1 MEKRGFWSRLVN
13 TVFDHNTFRMV
24 LLVMVVL
31 RTCAFLNP
39 IVGPLVKFTLL
50 WSACILVKDLF
61 TDRLFMVNR
70 YRGILYLFLISY
82 AITCVVNRQ
91 ENFARNLAML
101 CYLVVN
107 MMVLYS
113 YDGKKEPGQVKRELL
128 RFNHVFMIVSFVGQ
142 LVSFLTY
149 FLNLKFSYLI
159 GDDIYYYGVY
169 NGRIWGFYTNPNAA
183 SFFSVLNIMLTVV
196 CLIIL
201 KGNLPKRLR
210 WFYIANAFVEMMI
223 LFMCN
228 SRGSVL
234 ALCFY
239 LILLPILMGIP
250 LFKTAD
256 DKKKLSKRIVAAA
269 IILPLAVNGAHELA
283 IGVLPS
289 LVIKDSAIS
298 QQLVESLPNTG
309 IPLNDDMTGNAAA
322 DLERED
328 YGSKYGGRYF
338 LWQSGLHIL
347 ENDPLFGVGN
357 DNVPIHAYRYAA
369 RYFTN
374 FGDDVYLPG
383 VTGGLHNLFFQ
394 IAAASGLVGL
404 GLFVIFGLM
413 VLVRVI
419 RYMIWSYKNKNQNK
433 LAIACIC
440 IIATILLRTMTDTG
454 IVYGHYYLGVIF
466 WMYMSVMMYF
476 IDREFPKGPKPVIAR
491 LHDKIFRKSAGK

>member
-1 MEKRGFWSRLVN
+1 MEKKGFWPRLIH

-24 LLVMVVL
+24 LLVVVVL

-50 WSACILVKDLF
+50 WSACILIKDLF
-61 TDRLFMVNR
+61 TDRLFVVNR

-82 AITCVVNRQ
+82 AITCVLNRQ
-91 ENFARNLAML
+91 ENFARNIVML
-101 CYLVVN
+101 CYMVVN

-113 YDGKKEPGQVKRELL
+113 YDEKKAPGQVKRDLL
-128 RFNHVFMIVSFVGQ
+128 QFNHVFIIVSFVGQ
-142 LVSFLTY
+142 LVSFVTY

-159 GDDIYYYGVY
+159 GDEIYYYGVY
-169 NGRIWGFYTNPNAA
+169 SGRIWGFYTNPNAA

-201 KGNLPKRLR
+201 KGNLSRRLR
-210 WFYIANAFVEMMI
+210 WFYIANAFVEIMI

-239 LILLPILMGIP
+239 LILLPVLMGIP
-250 LFKTAD
+250 MFKTAE
-256 DKKKLSKRIVAAA
+256 DKKKLAKKIAAAA

-289 LVIKDSAIS
+289 LVIKNSAIS
-298 QQLVESLPNTG
+298 EQLVASLPNTDVS
-309 IPLNDDMTGNAAA
+309 LNDDMTGNAAA

-338 LWQSGLHIL
+338 LWQSGMHIL
-347 ENDPLFGVGN
+347 ENDPLFGIGN
-357 DNVPIHAYRYAA
+357 DNVPTHAYRYAA

-404 GLFVIFGLM
+404 GIFLIFGVM
-413 VLVRVI
+413 VLARVI
-419 RYMIWSYKNKNQNK
+419 RYMIWSYKNKNYNK

-454 IVYGHYYLGVIF
+454 IIYGHYYLGVIF
-466 WMYMSVMMYF
+466 WMYMSVMLYF
-476 IDREFPKGPKPVIAR
+476 IDRELPKGPKPVMAW
-491 LHDKIFRKSAGK
+491 LHDKIFKKSVEK